1 MQGSGEIEKLV
12 SYFSR
17 LPGMGSRSAL
27 RIVLHLLKRRDT
39 VMTSI
44 MSSLKEVYDNAKICE
59 ICGNVDTHSP
69 CTICSDYKREPST
82 ICVVADIAD
91 LWSIERAGFY
101 TGKYHVLGN
110 KLSAVEGIT
119 PDDINIDGLYDRIKD
134 SGEIKEVIIALSA
147 DLDGQ
152 TTLFFIKDKIKD
164 LGVKIT
170 TLSHG
175 VPIGSDLE
183 YLDNGTIVAAFSQRR
198 DI

>member
-1 MQGSGEIEKLV
+1 MTAVMNS
-12 SYFSR
+12 
-17 LPGMGSRSAL
+17 L
-27 RIVLHLLKRRDT
+27 RD
-39 VMTSI
+39 
-44 MSSLKEVYDNAKICE
+44 VYDNSKICD
-59 ICGNVDTHSP
+59 ICGNIDTSTP
-69 CTICSDYKREPST
+69 CSICSDYKRDPST

-101 TGKYHVLGN
+101 NGKYHVLGN

-119 PDDINIDGLYDRIKD
+119 PDDININGLYERIKNSAD
-134 SGEIKEVIIALSA
+134 IKEIIIALSA

-152 TTLFFIKDKIKD
+152 TTLFFIKDKIDD

-175 VPIGSDLE
+175 VPIGSELE

-198 DI
+198 IV